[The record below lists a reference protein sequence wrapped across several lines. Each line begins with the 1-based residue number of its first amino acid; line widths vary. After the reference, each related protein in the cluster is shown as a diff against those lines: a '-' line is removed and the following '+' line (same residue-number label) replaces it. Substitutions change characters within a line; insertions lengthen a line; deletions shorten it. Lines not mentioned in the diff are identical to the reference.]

1 MKKINIFTLIGT
13 ALTVSLSGCVH
24 ADYLVVTE
32 GVEKQFCA
40 RDNEL
45 GATVCY
51 DEYPDCEKTYRAS
64 DDPRTC
70 VARPNISYGTVKPEN
85 G

>member
-1 MKKINIFTLIGT
+1 MKRINMFTVVGT
-13 ALTVSLSGCVH
+13 ALIVSLSACVH

-40 RDNEL
+40 RDKQL
-45 GATVCY
+45 GAMVCY
-51 DEYPDCEKTYRAS
+51 DEYQDCEKAHRES

-70 VARPNISYGTVKPEN
+70 VARPNIGYGTAKPEN
-85 G
+85 W